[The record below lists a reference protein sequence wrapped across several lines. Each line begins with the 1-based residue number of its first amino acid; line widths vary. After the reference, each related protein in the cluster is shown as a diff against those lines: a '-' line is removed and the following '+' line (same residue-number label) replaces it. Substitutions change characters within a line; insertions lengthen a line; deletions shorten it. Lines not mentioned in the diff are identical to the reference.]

1 MAEDR
6 GERSETDAQGA
17 AVSVKPY
24 RDLAGKVCHRA
35 KNDFQAIT
43 NLMAMACPFARTP
56 EELAEAME
64 GRVGALAVSYSLIHE
79 TGAKPTL
86 DRLAAEI
93 VRRCQGRSVL
103 PPRVQRDLPELALS
117 LRLCSPLSLWL
128 YEIIGNA
135 LLHGRP
141 RGGTALVSVGGRL
154 DEDGLLIWVADNGPG
169 LPPDFDL
176 AKRRRFGLY
185 LAQAVADT
193 DLHGRLE
200 LASAAP
206 GLEVRLWV
214 PAATLHAHNRDA

>member
-1 MAEDR
+1 M
-6 GERSETDAQGA
+6 
-17 AVSVKPY
+17 SVKPY
-24 RDLAGKVCHRA
+24 RDLAGGVCHRA
-35 KNDFQAIT
+35 KNDFQAIA
-43 NLMAMACPFARTP
+43 NLMAMACPYARTP
-56 EELAEAME
+56 EELTEAME
-64 GRVGALAVSYSLIHE
+64 GRVGALAVSYSLIHA
-79 TGAKPTL
+79 TGAQPTL

-103 PPRVQRDLPELALS
+103 PLRIQRDLPELALS

-135 LLHGRP
+135 VLHGRP
-141 RGGTALVSVGGRL
+141 QVGPAILSLGGRL
-154 DEDGLLIWVADNGPG
+154 DDDGLLLWVADNGSG

-176 AKRRRFGLY
+176 PQRRRFGLY
-185 LAQAVADT
+185 LAQAVADI

-200 LASAAP
+200 LVNAAP